1 MADSTA
7 LRFQQPAQPPG
18 PLALRFGATGGLAP
32 GEVAA
37 RLHGRITRGLH
48 GHVGAAI
55 LVQASAHGRITG
67 LRGHVGAAWDSNTDR
82 PERVPVAAHWQHSQG
97 RAAATTD
104 AWQRAKAT
112 GVAHSDRWQPA
123 RHAAAVSADHWQAT
137 QRRVAGTQDRWQPAQ
152 GRAAVTTDAYQQA
165 LRYVANRIDHFQ
177 DARPQGVQH
186 AHAYQQALRYV
197 ASGIGHFQDAHAAH
211 AASASRFHQR
221 ALHRLAQG
229 TDRYQDARRPP
240 PGTTPRPGQPP
251 AQPICY
257 DPAAPLHLRFIDL
270 AHPAGPL
277 HLRFACHR
285 WTGGGDVDPPP
296 ATVIVLPR
304 RSYLVIN
311 SIELRRADDLSGPP
325 LPSEAFG
332 MTLDADSWTWSW
344 SATFG
349 RAARDA
355 VAPGPDG
362 APVEIEARVN
372 GQPFRLQAERIG
384 RSVRFPERLV
394 KVSGRGKAALLDAPH
409 AAVQSF
415 GNTAARSA
423 HQLMQDVLTIN
434 GVGIGWTVDWG
445 LTDWPVPA
453 GVWTHQGTWASALN
467 DIAGAAGGYV
477 QPHDTAATLRVLP
490 RWPKPWWE
498 WASATPDIE
507 LPAGIAEVEETE
519 WIDKPAYDRV
529 IVHGALGGV
538 RGNFK
543 RAGTAGEVLRP
554 MVVHPLITHADVVR
568 QRAIAELSDSG
579 RLINQTLTLMVLPET
594 GVIKPGTLL
603 RYTDDDGAPRL
614 GLVRSTGI
622 NWSFPVLTQTIG
634 VEGHA

>member
-1 MADSTA
+1 MGDNSKLIFWRPADGNGRLVFGDANDAAATPDAVFSA
-7 LRFQQPAQPPG
+7 DAELPGLDVGG
-18 PLALRFGATGGLAP
+18 PLRY
-32 GEVAA
+32 AA
-37 RLHGRITRGLH
+37 RLSSAADLPGLD
-48 GHVGAAI
+48 VAGA
-55 LVQASAHGRITG
+55 L
-67 LRGHVGAAWDSNTDR
+67 AWDSNVAR
-82 PERVPVAAHWQHSQG
+82 PLMGQATSRYQRARGIAAGARSRWQHSE
-97 RAAATTD
+97 R
-104 AWQRAKAT
+104 
-112 GVAHSDRWQPA
+112 V
-123 RHAAAVSADHWQAT
+123 AAAV
-137 QRRVAGTQDRWQPAQ
+137 GTRWQL
-152 GRAAVTTDAYQQA
+152 AVGLAVPVMARWQQSQA
-165 LRYVANRIDHFQ
+165 LR
-177 DARPQGVQH
+177 
-186 AHAYQQALRYV
+186 
-197 ASGIGHFQDAHAAH
+197 S
-211 AASASRFHQR
+211 AASARYQH
-221 ALHRLAQG
+221 ALGLLAQAG
-229 TDRYQDARRPP
+229 SRYQYAAALRAFAIGRY
-240 PGTTPRPGQPP
+240 QH
-251 AQPICY
+251 AQPIAVQASSSYQHMLPLRPAARGRYQIAQPIASPAYGRFRGAVPVGIGIRNRYQIAWWPQAGMHPPLVPPGVDPRDPCY
-257 DPAAPLHLRFIDL
+257 DPATL
-270 AHPAGPL
+270 ARLVFEDGWADDGRLVFVCVGHG
-277 HLRFACHR
+277 
-285 WTGGGDVDPPP
+285 VQPPG
-296 ATVIVLPR
+296 TIVVLPR